1 MGIVVNTQEFVHL
14 HLHTQ
19 YSLLDGAIRLD
30 DLFSKVKEYK
40 MPAVAMTD
48 HGNLFGAIEF
58 YQKAFQSGIKP
69 IIGCEVYVAPESRFE
84 KESRG
89 SSDTSFHLT
98 LLAENETGYK
108 NLLKLVTY
116 AYFEGFYYRPRVDK
130 ELLQKHHEGL
140 IALTGCLHGEIPSL
154 IVRGKMERARKVCT
168 EFQEIFKDKHIF
180 LELQENGI
188 AEQTKA
194 NEGLMNLSRELSIP
208 LVATNDC
215 HYLTKNDVKA
225 HEVLLCIQTGKTLSN
240 PDHMK
245 FESTELYFK
254 SPEEV
259 VSAFRYCPD
268 AVKNTIEIAERCNL
282 KLNFTEY
289 HFPAFSVP
297 EGETLDSY
305 LAKLSRDGLAERL
318 KHPSYRQLS
327 DYDRL
332 QKEYTERLENELKVI
347 KISGFSSYFLIVADF
362 VNYAK
367 RRDIPV
373 GPGRGSGA
381 GSLVAYALR
390 ITEIDPIRYNLLF
403 ERFLNL
409 ERVSMPDIDI
419 DFCMDRR
426 DEVIDYVSATYGK
439 ENVAQIITFGKMQ
452 AKGVIRDVGRVMDL
466 PYKEVDKIAKL
477 VPNTLGI
484 TLEQAL
490 EQEPKLHEMYKN
502 DEQVKQMIDLAR
514 SLEGLPRHASTHAAG
529 IVISDKQLNEYL
541 PLYRGQNGEVVTQ
554 YAMKEV
560 GTIGLIKFDFLGLK
574 TLTVIEKTLQQLK
587 ERPDPVI
594 LDINNL
600 PLDDPKTY
608 RLLSAAETDG
618 VFQLES
624 SGMKDLLVR
633 LKPEKIEDVIALLAL
648 YRPGPLG
655 SGMIEDFIKRKNGK
669 VPIKYE
675 MPELEPILKDT
686 YGVILYQEQV
696 MKIAN
701 DIAKFTLGEADLL
714 RRAMSKKKPE
724 EMRELEERFLK
735 GAMEKRINPSKAE
748 KVFDQMLQFGGYGFN
763 KSHSAAYALIAF
775 QTAYLKA
782 HYPVEFMA
790 ALLTCEMGDE
800 DKVTKHI
807 GECREKGIDIIPP
820 DMNESFRDFTVIG
833 NRIRF
838 GLAGVKN
845 VGNAAIEAIIQER
858 EVQGKFISLFD
869 FCERVD
875 LRKVNKRVIESL
887 IKCGA
892 FDFSGVY
899 RSRLITVLED
909 AIERAQNLQKDKA
922 NGQTNLFQLFSD
934 QRHTVELKYPEIDE
948 WNDNELLAYEKETL
962 GFYIT
967 GHPLVRYKE
976 FIEKH
981 TNTDTIRITL
991 QRNEKEVRIGGMI
1004 RSLKE
1009 INTKKGDRMAFA
1021 TLEDIQGTIEV
1032 IIFSDLFKEVSTLI
1046 KSDEPVIVTGSVSS
1060 DEDKI
1065 KVIASKIRPLSEV
1078 MSKKT
1083 RSVHFHL
1090 SSEQAVKEKIKRLKE
1105 LIQAYPGECPA
1116 YLHVTMPGKSETVI
1130 SLDTHF
1136 CVEPS
1141 SPFTR
1146 ELEVL
1151 FGQQVMRTEWDWEID
1166 GKGQWL
1172 SEEILS
1178 RTTGA

>member
-1 MGIVVNTQEFVHL
+1 MSTQEFVHL

-58 YQKAFQSGIKP
+58 YQKALQSGIKP

-89 SSDTSFHLT
+89 TSDTSFHLT
-98 LLAENETGYK
+98 LLSENENGYK

-140 IALTGCLHGEIPSL
+140 IALSGCLHGEIPSL
-154 IVRGKMERARKVCT
+154 IVQGKMERARKVCT
-168 EFQEIFKDKHIF
+168 EFQEIFKDKRFF

-254 SPEEV
+254 SPEEAI
-259 VSAFRYCPD
+259 STFRYCPD

-282 KLNFTEY
+282 RLNFNEY
-289 HFPAFSVP
+289 HFPDFSVP
-297 EGETLDSY
+297 EGETLDSCLVK
-305 LAKLSRDGLAERL
+305 LARDGLTNRL
-318 KHPSYRQLS
+318 QHPSYRQRS

-332 QKEYTERLENELKVI
+332 QKEYTKRLEDELKVI
-347 KISGFSSYFLIVADF
+347 KTAGFSSYFLIVADF

-367 RRDIPV
+367 RKNIPV

-390 ITEIDPIRYNLLF
+390 ITEIDPIRYDLLF

-484 TLEQAL
+484 TLKQAL

-541 PLYRGQNGEVVTQ
+541 PLYRGQDGEVVTQ

-587 ERPDPVI
+587 ERPGPVI

-633 LKPEKIEDVIALLAL
+633 LKPENIEDVIALLAL

-701 DIAKFTLGEADLL
+701 DIGKFTLGEADLL

-833 NRIRF
+833 NKIRF

-892 FDFSGVY
+892 FDFTGVY

-934 QRHTVELKYPEIDE
+934 QRHKTELKYPEIDE

-976 FIEKH
+976 FIDKH
-981 TNTDTIRITL
+981 TNTDTIRITV

-1083 RSVHFHL
+1083 RSIHFHL

-1116 YLHVTMPGKSETVI
+1116 YLHVTMPGKSETII

-1166 GKGQWL
+1166 GKSQWL